1 MTLIPE
7 WSILGGGMAAAI
19 RGMCVGRHEANKDRV
34 RTSPPSP
41 PQGVFCAYRREPP
54 TQTTPP
60 PQSRLKEYPA
70 GGMSSRAAICVFWS
84 VQSTSPSPL
93 MSSPSS
99 PNSTSDP
106 KPIGNLTGFKQH
118 FSKDVLSG
126 FLVFLIALPLCLG
139 IAKAS
144 GCPAIAGIFTAVVG
158 GILTPFM
165 SNSEL
170 TIKGPAAGMIAIV
183 LGTVNELGY
192 ENALAI
198 GVISGCLQIL
208 FGALRLG
215 TLGEF
220 FPVAAVHGMLAAIGV
235 IIISKQIHV
244 ALGVAAHAKE
254 PLELLAEVPH
264 SLMNMNPEIALI
276 GAIALIILFGRL
288 FIKNKI
294 IQAIPGP
301 LLVLLAAVPL
311 SFYFDIAHQHM
322 YQFHGHSYEVGPDK
336 LVNLP
341 LNILDGIK
349 SPDFSGIFSATSI
362 KWIIMFCLVGSL
374 ESMLSAKAVDLLDP
388 WQRRADLNRD
398 LLAVGFA
405 NTLVSFIGGLPMIS
419 EIVRSSAN
427 KNNGARTRWANFW
440 HGVFL
445 LLLVASVPALLNN
458 IPLAALAGM
467 LVFTGYNLASPK
479 EFHHMLHVGK
489 GQLVVFIVTL
499 VATLATD
506 LLIGIAIG
514 ILVKLIMHAMSGVN
528 VGNLFKPT
536 AEIHHSDESGQPTV
550 KVRDAIVFSNWLP
563 LRKRLLELRHH
574 NKVRVCMAGTHFI
587 DHSVMKKLEEMVQ
600 DWKLENRELILEGL
614 EGLHPVSDHPHAARL
629 LKSQS

>member
-1 MTLIPE
+1 M
-7 WSILGGGMAAAI
+7 SD
-19 RGMCVGRHEANKDRV
+19 HAN
-34 RTSPPSP
+34 
-41 PQGVFCAYRREPP
+41 A
-54 TQTTPP
+54 TTI
-60 PQSRLKEYPA
+60 S
-70 GGMSSRAAICVFWS
+70 G
-84 VQSTSPSPL
+84 
-93 MSSPSS
+93 
-99 PNSTSDP
+99 P
-106 KPIGNLTGFKQH
+106 KPVGNLAGFKQH
-118 FSKDVLSG
+118 LGKDMLSG

-158 GILTPFM
+158 GLLAPFM

-192 ENALAI
+192 EKALAI
-198 GVISGCLQIL
+198 GVISGVIQIL
-208 FGALRLG
+208 FGAFKLG

-254 PLELLAEVPH
+254 PLELLAEIPESIAH
-264 SLMNMNPEIALI
+264 MNPEIALI
-276 GAIALIILFGRL
+276 GAIAMLLLFGRM

-294 IQAIPGP
+294 VQAIPGP
-301 LLVLLAAVPL
+301 LVVLLVATPL
-311 SFYFDIAHQHM
+311 AFYFDIQHQHM
-322 YQFHGHSYEVGPDK
+322 YQFHGHTYEVGPDK

-349 SPDFSGIFSATSI
+349 MPDFSAITSMASI

-388 WQRRADLNRD
+388 WQRRTDLNRD
-398 LLAVGFA
+398 LLAVGVA

-427 KNNGARTRWANFW
+427 RNNGARTRWANFW
-440 HGVFL
+440 HGAFL
-445 LLLVASVPALLNN
+445 LLLVASVPWLLNN

-479 EFHHMLHVGK
+479 EFHHMLEVGK
-489 GQLVVFIVTL
+489 GQLIVFIVTMI
-499 VATLATD
+499 ATLATD
-506 LLIGIAIG
+506 LLIGIAVG
-514 ILVKLIMHAMSGVN
+514 IIVKMMIHMRGGVAF
-528 VGNLFKPT
+528 GNLFIPHADVT
-536 AEIHHSDESGQPTV
+536 TCPDAGHPIVAV
-550 KVRDAIVFSNWLP
+550 KKAVVFSNWLS
-563 LRKRLLELRHH
+563 LRKKLLELRDHPTV
-574 NKVRVCMAGTHFI
+574 KMDLSGAHFV
-587 DHSVMKKLEEMVQ
+587 DHSVMKKIHEMAQ
-600 DWKLENRELILEGL
+600 DWKLENRELILTGL
-614 EGLHPVSDHPHAARL
+614 DDHLPVSSHPLAARVL
-629 LKSQS
+629 RA